1 MSWQKFRE
9 RANLF
14 LYGNKEVVL
23 GTGKIL
29 NIIVSLIAIATLV
42 YYYGFQLDLDTSENL
57 LMVIKFSFLFYVVHY
72 LLRFIYDF
80 HPIVFLR
87 QTWFEGVLM
96 FLLTIEGISY
106 NLFDILIFER
116 IAQYLGVI
124 NFSDLSTLFIQIY
137 FLIAVIIGLGKGGN
151 VLPRF
156 KLNPA
161 LIFIASFAIII
172 FAGTGLLMLP
182 EMSNTL
188 HGMNFLDALFTS
200 TSASC
205 VTGLMVEDTPS
216 FSPSKDK

>member
-1 MSWQKFRE
+1 MSLHKFRE

-42 YYYGFQLDLDTSENL
+42 YYYGFQLDAETSEKL

-72 LLRFIYDF
+72 VFRFIYDF

-106 NLFDILIFER
+106 NLFDILIF
-116 IAQYLGVI
+116 
-124 NFSDLSTLFIQIY
+124 
-137 FLIAVIIGLGKGGN
+137 
-151 VLPRF
+151 
-156 KLNPA
+156 
-161 LIFIASFAIII
+161 
-172 FAGTGLLMLP
+172 
-182 EMSNTL
+182 
-188 HGMNFLDALFTS
+188 
-200 TSASC
+200 
-205 VTGLMVEDTPS
+205 
-216 FSPSKDK
+216 